1 MLRRIKKPLLEQYHV
16 RLWACTG
23 ITEHGILGWAVCYRK
38 WNTFFMWADSH
49 IEIVNGYKYLGVYL
63 DKHLN
68 FNEHCDN
75 IYNSAG
81 RALGKIMLKFAY
93 FRNVGYKT
101 FQKIFESYIESIL
114 TYSVSTI
121 TSKKYDFDRIQ
132 SQAARYCGIPD
143 PPCLSNFVLVLNSFL
158 SWIRITKCLK
168 IFIKSR
174 FCFFIPVIETIWIL
188 I

>member
-1 MLRRIKKPLLEQYHV
+1 MRTAMLRRIKKPLLEQYHV

-49 IEIVNGYKYLGVYL
+49 IEIVNGYKYSGVYL

-101 FQKIFESYIESIL
+101 FQKIFESNIEPLIL
-114 TYSVSTI
+114 TVSQPLPWLHPKSMTL
-121 TSKKYDFDRIQ
+121 TGSNLELL
-132 SQAARYCGIPD
+132 GILACQTHPA
-143 PPCLSNFVLVLNSFL
+143 LVTLY
-158 SWIRITKCLK
+158 
-168 IFIKSR
+168 
-174 FCFFIPVIETIWIL
+174 
-188 I
+188 